1 MSSLTAALFLHA
13 SLLGAGGNTYADAHR
28 ETVETGKPLLV
39 MVGAD
44 WCGPCQQ
51 MKKTILTQV
60 GKHGLLDQVAFAHVN
75 AEKESELAKKLTGG
89 GPVPQLVMLRKTG
102 DGWRKR
108 KLIGGQSVDTV
119 EKFIR
124 EAVARNEKDH
134 AAKSGAATAR
144 KTDRSADADDDKID
158 ARPVSSH

>member
-1 MSSLTAALFLHA
+1 VSSLTIALFLQA
-13 SLLGAGGNTYADAHR
+13 SLLGAGGNNYNDAHR

-51 MKKTILTQV
+51 MKKSILPQV
-60 GKHGLLDQVAFAHVN
+60 DKHGMLKNVSFAHVN
-75 AEKESELAKKLTGG
+75 VDKESELARKLTGG
-89 GPVPQLVMLRKTG
+89 GPVPQLVMLRKTD

-124 EAVARNEKDH
+124 EAVAQNETDQ
-134 AAKSGAATAR
+134 AAKAHATTANKAA
-144 KTDRSADADDDKID
+144 SPIDAEDDKVEV
-158 ARPVSSH
+158 RPVSSR

>member
-51 MKKTILTQV
+51 MKKSILPQV
-60 GKHGLLDQVAFAHVN
+60 GKHGLLNQVAFAHVN
-75 AEKESELAKKLTGG
+75 ADQESELARKLTGG
-89 GPVPQLVMLRKTG
+89 GPVPQLVMLRKTD

-124 EAVARNEKDH
+124 EAVTQNETDQTAKART
-134 AAKSGAATAR
+134 ATAN
-144 KTDRSADADDDKID
+144 KTARPTDADDDKIE
-158 ARPVSSH
+158 ARPVSSR

>member
-1 MSSLTAALFLHA
+1 MSCLTAALLLHA
-13 SLLGAGGNTYADAHR
+13 SLLGAGGNSYADAHQ

-39 MVGAD
+39 MVGTD

-51 MKKTILTQV
+51 MKKAILPQV
-60 GKHGLLDQVAFAHVN
+60 DKHGVLKQVAFAHVN
-75 AEKESELAKKLTGG
+75 ADRQSELARKLTGG
-89 GPVPQLVMLRKTG
+89 GPVPQLVMLRKTD

-108 KLIGGQSVDTV
+108 KLIGGQSVDVV

-124 EAVARNEKDH
+124 EAVAQNEKDQS
-134 AAKSGAATAR
+134 AKSATATAK

-158 ARPVSSH
+158 ARPVSSR

>member
-1 MSSLTAALFLHA
+1 MSSLTVALFLHA

-39 MVGAD
+39 MVGTD

-51 MKKTILTQV
+51 MRKTILPQV
-60 GKHGLLDQVAFAHVN
+60 GKHGLLEQVAFAHVN
-75 AEKESELAKKLTGG
+75 ADKESELARKLTGG
-89 GPVPQLVMLRKTG
+89 GPVPQLVMLRKTD

-124 EAVARNEKDH
+124 EAVAQNEKDH
-134 AAKSGAATAR
+134 AGKADTATAM
-144 KTDRSADADDDKID
+144 KTDRPADADDDKVD
-158 ARPVSSH
+158 ARPVSSR